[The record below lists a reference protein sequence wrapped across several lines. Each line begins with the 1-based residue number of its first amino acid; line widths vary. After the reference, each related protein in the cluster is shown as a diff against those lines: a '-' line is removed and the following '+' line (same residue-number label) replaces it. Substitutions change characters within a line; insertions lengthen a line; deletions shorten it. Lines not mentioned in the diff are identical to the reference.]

1 MCDVVFYIV
10 KLKIILWN
18 ADVGASYFP
27 DITLFG
33 QMNEEKNFS
42 SNNMILDVQMCKICF
57 KDMAFKAY
65 HSLQDNMK
73 IFRS

>member
-33 QMNEEKNFS
+33 QMNEEKN
-42 SNNMILDVQMCKICF
+42 MILDVQMCKICF

>member
-33 QMNEEKNFS
+33 QMNEE
-42 SNNMILDVQMCKICF
+42 
-57 KDMAFKAY
+57 
-65 HSLQDNMK
+65 
-73 IFRS
+73 